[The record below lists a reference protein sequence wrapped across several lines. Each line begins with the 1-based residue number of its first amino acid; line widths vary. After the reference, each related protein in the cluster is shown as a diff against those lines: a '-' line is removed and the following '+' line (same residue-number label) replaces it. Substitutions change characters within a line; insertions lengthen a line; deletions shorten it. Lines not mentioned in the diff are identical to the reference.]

1 MDENMYIF
9 LFVCKCVCTDTYTCM
24 YTCILGKLLNPSKQI
39 TDYNRLNSQW
49 SNNCISFSHFSKQ
62 LNSVSDMFKDERFA
76 FCNQQM
82 PLTHD
87 LPLYP
92 YTYLKIVAQNI

>member
-39 TDYNRLNSQW
+39 TDYNRLKS
-49 SNNCISFSHFSKQ
+49 
-62 LNSVSDMFKDERFA
+62 
-76 FCNQQM
+76 
-82 PLTHD
+82 
-87 LPLYP
+87 
-92 YTYLKIVAQNI
+92 